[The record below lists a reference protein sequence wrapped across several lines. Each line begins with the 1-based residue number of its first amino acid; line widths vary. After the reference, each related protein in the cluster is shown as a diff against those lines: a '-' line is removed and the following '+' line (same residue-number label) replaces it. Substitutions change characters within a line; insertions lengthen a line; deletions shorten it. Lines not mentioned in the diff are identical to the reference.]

1 MRIGIVIGICL
12 LVGSLQAQIKNA
24 SSGTS
29 ANPKRASSVTPVAG
43 QSKLA
48 AVKEAD
54 IRRLMDLVGT
64 RALVTQ
70 MMNGMEQ
77 NIRPLMTSSLPEGE
91 YRERLIDLFFAK
103 FHSKADPQQVLDLAL
118 PAYDRYYSDEE
129 IKELIRFYET
139 PLGQKTV
146 SILPKLMGELQEA
159 GRTWGEGLGRDSM
172 MEVLSEH
179 PELAKAMETARNA
192 PPH

>member
-1 MRIGIVIGICL
+1 MRIGIVIAL
-12 LVGSLQAQIKNA
+12 LLSVGSLQAQIKNA
-24 SSGTS
+24 SSETS
-29 ANPKRASSVTPVAG
+29 ANPKRTSSVTPVAG
-43 QSKLA
+43 QSKMG

-64 RALVTQ
+64 RSLVTQ
-70 MMNGMEQ
+70 MMDGMEQ

-91 YRERLIDLFFAK
+91 YRDRLIDLFFAK

-139 PLGQKTV
+139 PLGRKTV

-179 PELAKAMETARNA
+179 PELAKAMQTAKNA

>member
-1 MRIGIVIGICL
+1 MRIGIVIGTL
-12 LVGSLQAQIKNA
+12 LLAGSLSAQTTSVSPE
-24 SSGTS
+24 SSS
-29 ANPKRASSVTPVAG
+29 NPKKASTITPAAG
-43 QSKLA
+43 QPKMGVA
-48 AVKEAD
+48 KEAD

-64 RALVTQ
+64 RSLVTQ
-70 MMNGMEQ
+70 MMSGMEQ
-77 NIRPLMTSSLPEGE
+77 SIRPLMTSSLPAGE

-103 FHSKADPQQVLDLAL
+103 FHSKADPQQILDLAL

-139 PLGQKTV
+139 PLGRKTI
-146 SILPKLMGELQEA
+146 SIMPKLMGELQDA
-159 GRTWGEGLGRDSM
+159 GRIWGEGLGRDSM

-192 PPH
+192 STR